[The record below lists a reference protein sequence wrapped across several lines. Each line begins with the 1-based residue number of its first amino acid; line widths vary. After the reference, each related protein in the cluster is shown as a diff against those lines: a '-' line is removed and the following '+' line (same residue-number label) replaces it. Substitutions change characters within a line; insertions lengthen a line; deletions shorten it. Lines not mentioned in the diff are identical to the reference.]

1 MEPQMSGPTGIEIW
15 AKGTGA
21 FPARRDVADQAW
33 FKEKKLFQAFVQQM
47 QLPNARSPFLGM
59 PNAVQMNKV
68 ITIEIQ
74 NVVQGKKNA
83 KQALDEAAAEWNK
96 ILAKYQK

>member
-1 MEPQMSGPTGIEIW
+1 
-15 AKGTGA
+15 
-21 FPARRDVADQAW
+21 
-33 FKEKKLFQAFVQQM
+33 M
-47 QLPNARSPFLGM
+47 QLPNARV
-59 PNAVQMNKV
+59 AVPWDAQCRQMNKI

>member
-33 FKEKKLFQAFVQQM
+33 FKEKKLFQAFVRQM
-47 QLPNARSPFLGM
+47 QLRSMDRPGIG
-59 PNAVQMNKV
+59 PPDRTRWSATGSV
-68 ITIEIQ
+68 
-74 NVVQGKKNA
+74 
-83 KQALDEAAAEWNK
+83 W
-96 ILAKYQK
+96 YP